1 MSSFTSSSTKP
12 TIRCRRCGGVLT
24 DTGQDMWSCP
34 DGHDVPVVGGV
45 LDCRP
50 PLTGFDIDSD
60 RSLAGELAG
69 LEDATLEELLR
80 HYWRHQPDVPSQ
92 LVERFVTGDLIGSQR
107 ASAVADQI
115 ETALG
120 GPLPPHSHAL
130 EVGGGTGALG
140 AELATRCSSVVI
152 TDISLAW
159 LVLARKRVR
168 DLGLG
173 NVTMVAATGDD
184 LPIEPG
190 SVDLIVAA
198 DVIEHVP
205 NAASVINHCYSV
217 LRASGA
223 LWLSTPNR
231 LSLTPEPHVRLWG
244 VGLLPRRLGRAYV
257 RRIRGVNYDDID
269 TLSLFTLRR
278 LAAATG
284 GTWSVKAPEITPPVR
299 ATYRPLARLL
309 IDAYHVSRRVPVVR
323 SVVLL
328 AAPLFHVVIRK
339 PAHG

>member
-1 MSSFTSSSTKP
+1 MSSSTSSAQL

-24 DTGQDMWSCP
+24 DAGNDMWSCP
-34 DGHDVPVVGGV
+34 GGHDVPVIGGV

-50 PLTGFDIDSD
+50 PLSRFDVDSD
-60 RSLAGELAG
+60 RDLAMELAR
-69 LEDATLEELLR
+69 LEGATLEELLR
-80 HYWRHQPDVPSQ
+80 HYWKNQPDVSPH
-92 LVERFVTGDLIGSQR
+92 LVERFVTGDLIAGQR

-115 ETALG
+115 EALLG
-120 GPLPPHSHAL
+120 APIRPDAHAL

-140 AELATRCSSVVI
+140 AELATRCASVVI

-159 LVLARKRVR
+159 LVLASKRVR
-168 DLGLG
+168 DMGLG
-173 NVTMVAATGDD
+173 NVTVVAATGDD
-184 LPIEPG
+184 LPVEPG
-190 SVDLIVAA
+190 SVDFIVAA

-205 NAASVINHCYSV
+205 SATEVIKHCYSV
-217 LRASGA
+217 LRPEGA

-257 RRIRGVNYDDID
+257 RRVRRLHYDDIE

-284 GTWSVKAPEITPPVR
+284 GSWDVTAPEITAPVR
-299 ATYRPLARLL
+299 ATYRPLARLF
-309 IDAYHVSRRVPVVR
+309 IDAYHVIRRVPVLR
-323 SVVLL
+323 SIVLV
-328 AAPLFHVVIRK
+328 AAPLFHVVIRR

>member
-1 MSSFTSSSTKP
+1 
-12 TIRCRRCGGVLT
+12 
-24 DTGQDMWSCP
+24 MWTCP
-34 DGHDVPVVGGV
+34 GGHDVPVIGGV

-50 PLTGFDIDSD
+50 PLSGFDVDSD
-60 RSLAGELAG
+60 RSLARELAT
-69 LEDATLEELLR
+69 LEDASFEELLR
-80 HYWRHQPDVPSQ
+80 HYWKHQPDVPPH

-115 ETALG
+115 ESSLG
-120 GPLPPHSHAL
+120 DPLSPDSHAL
-130 EVGGGTGALG
+130 EIGGGTGALG

-168 DLGLG
+168 DMGLG
-173 NVTMVAATGDD
+173 NVTVIAATGDD

-205 NAASVINHCYSV
+205 GAAAVINHCYSA

-231 LSLTPEPHVRLWG
+231 FSLTPEPHVRLWG

-257 RRIRGVNYDDID
+257 RRVRRLDYDDIE

-284 GTWSVKAPEITPPVR
+284 GSWDVTAPKITTPVR

-309 IDAYHVSRRVPVVR
+309 IDGYHVSRRVPLLHGI
-323 SVVLL
+323 VLV
-328 AAPLFHVVIRK
+328 AAPLFHVVIRR
-339 PAHG
+339 PIHG